1 MSALTAWSLVSLVI
15 QMVTLAMLV
24 YAFLHYKHHHDAKVH
39 GAVTTVAYI
48 LNMVTII
55 FVMIPALF
63 DSLADIGAN
72 PSEFLH
78 SLILIHIPFAVVATL
93 LATYVVLRWTTHS
106 LKPKACQGS
115 LLMDMTMVTWTISI
129 LIGITVYFAHL
140 VG

>member
-1 MSALTAWSLVSLVI
+1 
-15 QMVTLAMLV
+15 
-24 YAFLHYKHHHDAKVH
+24 
-39 GAVTTVAYI
+39 
-48 LNMVTII
+48 
-55 FVMIPALF
+55 
-63 DSLADIGAN
+63 
-72 PSEFLH
+72 
-78 SLILIHIPFAVVATL
+78 VATL